1 MDCLNILASFLNEDS
16 ASRVCPLSCCPVIA
30 EGGKQDEQ
38 SVSALDN
45 EVSPTSPY
53 SDDTRADTR
62 PWGHSVAESTPYTAC
77 SPASEANKGSEGGHS
92 SKKNREQ
99 KQEAEREEAMYAV
112 AAATERA
119 TAHA

>member
-1 MDCLNILASFLNEDS
+1 MDCLNVLASFLNEDS
-16 ASRVCPLSCCPVIA
+16 ASRVCPLSRCPVIA

-38 SVSALDN
+38 SVSALDK

-53 SDDTRADTR
+53 SDTRADTR
-62 PWGHSVAESTPYTAC
+62 PWGHSVAESTLDTAC

-92 SKKNREQ
+92 SKKNHEQ
-99 KQEAEREEAMYAV
+99 KQEAEREEAMHAV
-112 AAATERA
+112 AAATEQA